1 MLFEI
6 HPNSTYCL
14 LCQSRQKNGAFLIIA
29 EEALSKKVLSIKKG
43 TARHIY
49 TLLLSSFY
57 IKQPKQIIGVTGT
70 NGKTSTVEFCR
81 QLWALA
87 GWKAASMG
95 TLGTKTET
103 AINKSLY
110 KNKEENLTTFE
121 PSDLYKKL
129 NFLVEEKI
137 SHLALEASSHGID
150 QYRLDGVNF
159 SGAVFTNLS
168 HDHLDYLSLI
178 HI

>member
-1 MLFEI
+1 MLLKDLIEKNKITEDLLKNVNYKILHNKVRGISSNSKEI
-6 HPNSTYCL
+6 KKDYIFVAIKG
-14 LCQSRQKNGAFLIIA
+14 KNFDGAEYIAEAEKLGAFLIIA
-29 EEALSKKVLSIKKG
+29 EESCNKKVFSIKKG
-43 TARHIY
+43 TARQIY

-103 AINKSLY
+103 AINKSVY
-110 KNKEENLTTFE
+110 K
-121 PSDLYKKL
+121 
-129 NFLVEEKI
+129 
-137 SHLALEASSHGID
+137 
-150 QYRLDGVNF
+150 
-159 SGAVFTNLS
+159 
-168 HDHLDYLSLI
+168 LSLI

>member
-1 MLFEI
+1 
-6 HPNSTYCL
+6 
-14 LCQSRQKNGAFLIIA
+14 
-29 EEALSKKVLSIKKG
+29 
-43 TARHIY
+43 
-49 TLLLSSFY
+49 
-57 IKQPKQIIGVTGT
+57 
-70 NGKTSTVEFCR
+70 
-81 QLWALA
+81 
-87 GWKAASMG
+87 MG

-103 AINKSLY
+103 AINKSVY

-168 HDHLDYLSLI
+168 HDHLDYHGDCLLYTSPSPRDS
-178 HI
+178 